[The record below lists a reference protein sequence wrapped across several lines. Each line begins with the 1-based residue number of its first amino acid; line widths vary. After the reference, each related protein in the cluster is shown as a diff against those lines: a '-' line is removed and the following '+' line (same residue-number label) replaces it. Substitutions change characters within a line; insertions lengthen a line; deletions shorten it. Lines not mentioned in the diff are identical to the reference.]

1 MFGGTFAMVLF
12 IYMMNNVLHPKFL
25 PKSYGKSEENNFLIQ
40 MFQNYNFH
48 NNLLDQVYLEKQFED
63 LKNIHQTVDSIKTNL
78 KTKKEDLISKI
89 ENLKS
94 QGYGEI

>member
-1 MFGGTFAMVLF
+1 
-12 IYMMNNVLHPKFL
+12 
-25 PKSYGKSEENNFLIQ
+25 